1 MSLAILPLLV
11 LTREVPANSKA
22 AMFHNM
28 PKQSELCEVA
38 NSSDVPQLRRA
49 SNHTTGDT
57 TKSSDVIG

>member
-1 MSLAILPLLV
+1 
-11 LTREVPANSKA
+11 
-22 AMFHNM
+22 MFHNM